1 MTGNGDAAAKEI
13 AKTIMREQN
22 VDNLQGFGDITI
34 GRIERMLMSAYNTGH
49 LMGYSEGFKDGK
61 AND

>member
-1 MTGNGDAAAKEI
+1 MDDEKAEEI

-34 GRIERMLMSAYNTGH
+34 GRIQQMLMSAYNTGH

-61 AND
+61 AHE